1 MEEKN
6 YLVLA
11 RKYRPK
17 KLSHLIGQDEIRVII
32 EGALSSNRLAH
43 AYLLSGT
50 RGIGKT
56 TLARIIAK
64 AVNCTANQENK
75 TLDPCGNCE
84 ACISIEKESNIDVIE
99 LDAASRTGINDVR
112 EIIENVSYKPVS
124 AKKKVY
130 IIDEAHMLSKSA
142 FNALLKTL
150 EEPPEGV
157 LFLLA
162 TTETEKIPITIKSR
176 CQHFELKRIPTQLLT
191 EHIINIS
198 KLEKFECDQDSAK
211 IIARSSEGSVR
222 DALSIL
228 DNVLARGKKITKEIT
243 RDVLG
248 LSDPEKNI
256 RLFDF
261 ICRGNVEEAL
271 KEVESL
277 NKDGASFKQLTKEL
291 IRIFYYVGRMKSEF
305 DEAELGITEFE
316 MKVFKNFS
324 ELLDMDIIIRFWE
337 LGQKYYTE
345 IDNTFDQKQCF
356 EMIVIRLCF
365 MSMIPTPFETISKNF
380 EDKKQIQEKDE
391 TKTKNLNV
399 SEKVQDEEISKFK
412 TIIKILEENSELFLS
427 HQLTNNFELSS
438 IKLPSEN
445 NGKGF
450 LELKNLN
457 QLKSKENLLWKI
469 SKSLEKLT
477 NSRWIVLISGK
488 SRFNTLQHIERETE
502 QKLIDDFSEEK
513 SLKKLLEIIPGSE
526 IVSISNFK
534 IKE

>member
-56 TLARIIAK
+56 TLARIISK

-191 EHIINIS
+191 QHIINIS

-256 RLFDF
+256 RLFYWF
-261 ICRGNVEEAL
+261 FAC
-271 KEVESL
+271 S
-277 NKDGASFKQLTKEL
+277 
-291 IRIFYYVGRMKSEF
+291 
-305 DEAELGITEFE
+305 
-316 MKVFKNFS
+316 
-324 ELLDMDIIIRFWE
+324 
-337 LGQKYYTE
+337 
-345 IDNTFDQKQCF
+345 
-356 EMIVIRLCF
+356 
-365 MSMIPTPFETISKNF
+365 
-380 EDKKQIQEKDE
+380 
-391 TKTKNLNV
+391 
-399 SEKVQDEEISKFK
+399 
-412 TIIKILEENSELFLS
+412 
-427 HQLTNNFELSS
+427 
-438 IKLPSEN
+438 
-445 NGKGF
+445 
-450 LELKNLN
+450 
-457 QLKSKENLLWKI
+457 
-469 SKSLEKLT
+469 
-477 NSRWIVLISGK
+477 
-488 SRFNTLQHIERETE
+488 
-502 QKLIDDFSEEK
+502 
-513 SLKKLLEIIPGSE
+513 
-526 IVSISNFK
+526 
-534 IKE
+534 